1 VGRMLTALRDQKER
15 QGAALAQIIPF
26 AGKTPVIAVD
36 AFVAPT
42 AVVIGDVEIGS
53 GASVW
58 FGVVLRGD
66 VGPIRIGQRTNI
78 QDNTVIHLDQGA
90 PAILGDDVTIGHGAI
105 VHGCVVET
113 GAQVGMGAI
122 VLSRAVIG
130 AGSMIGAGAVVPEGM
145 VVPPGSVVMGI
156 PGRIRRDVTPG
167 EREALFGRAA
177 AYSARGARYRETLEE
192 PPPQT
197 EKERTHAD

>member
-1 VGRMLTALRDQKER
+1 M
-15 QGAALAQIIPF
+15 AQIIPF

-42 AVVIGDVEIGS
+42 AVIIGDVEIGS

-78 QDNTVIHLDQGA
+78 QDNSVIHLDQDA
-90 PAILGDDVTIGHGAI
+90 PAILGNDVTIGHGAI
-105 VHGCVVET
+105 VHGCIVEA

-130 AGSMIGAGAVVPEGM
+130 AGSMIGAGAVVPGGT
-145 VVPPGSVVMGI
+145 VVPPGSVVMGV
-156 PGRIRRDVTPG
+156 PGRVRREVTPD
-167 EREALFGRAA
+167 ERESLLARAA
-177 AYSARGARYRETLEE
+177 AYAARGENYRRALESLSAKE
-192 PPPQT
+192 P
-197 EKERTHAD
+197 EKERSHAD

>member
-1 VGRMLTALRDQKER
+1 
-15 QGAALAQIIPF
+15 LAQIIPF

-42 AVVIGDVEIGS
+42 AVIIGDVEIGS

-78 QDNTVIHLDQGA
+78 QDNTVIHLDQDA
-90 PAILGDDVTIGHGAI
+90 PATLGDDVTIGHGAI
-105 VHGCVVET
+105 VHGCNVES
-113 GAQVGMGAI
+113 GSQVGMGAI

-130 AGSMIGAGAVVPEGM
+130 AGSMIGAGAVVPEAT
-145 VVPPGSVVMGI
+145 VVPPGSVVMGV
-156 PGRIRRDVTPG
+156 PGRVRRDVTAD
-167 EREALFGRAA
+167 ERESLIARAR
-177 AYSARGARYRETLEE
+177 AYADRGARYRQALKELPEAE
-192 PPPQT
+192 A

>member
-1 VGRMLTALRDQKER
+1 M
-15 QGAALAQIIPF
+15 AQIIPF

-36 AFVAPT
+36 AFIAPT
-42 AVVIGDVEIGS
+42 AVIIGDVEIES

-78 QDNTVIHLDQGA
+78 QDNTVIHLDQDA
-90 PAILGDDVTIGHGAI
+90 PAMLGEDVTIGHGAI
-105 VHGCVVET
+105 VHGCTVEA

-130 AGSMIGAGAVVPEGM
+130 AGSMIAAGAVVPEGM
-145 VVPPGSVVMGI
+145 VVPPGSVVMGV
-156 PGRIRRDVTPG
+156 PGRVRREVTG
-167 EREALFGRAA
+167 DERDALFARAG
-177 AYSARGARYRETLEE
+177 AYAARGARYREALDDLRM
-192 PPPQT
+192 QQA
-197 EKERTHAD
+197 EKEQMHAD